1 MKSRNP
7 SAARRASLPVATVV
21 LAVAAG
27 AGTPAAAA
35 SAPRVACMPRT
46 AYVGSE
52 YRTVAAQDTAVT
64 PINTCTNK
72 AGPAIPLGEGW
83 APPSAIAITP
93 NGATAYLLGVNQVGA
108 GMVTPIRT
116 RTNKAGRAIP
126 VGADPRAIAITPNG
140 ATAYVVNASS
150 DTVTPIRTRTNK
162 AGRAIPVGAD
172 PRAIAITPNGAT
184 AYVVN
189 ASSDTVTPISTRT
202 NKAGPAIPVGPDPG
216 VIAIMTGNRLPVPSR
231 TRPRRIT
238 TAPPGSTR
246 RGWHP
251 PSATRRPSW
260 SGSAPRDDP
269 GSNGNRRLAG
279 P

>member
-150 DTVTPIRTRTNK
+150 DTVTPI
-162 AGRAIPVGAD
+162 
-172 PRAIAITPNGAT
+172 
-184 AYVVN
+184 
-189 ASSDTVTPISTRT
+189 STRT

-231 TRPRRIT
+231 THKPTLGPRSLR
-238 TAPPGSTR
+238 GSEEVAG
-246 RGWHP
+246 RGLPEQDGRGQAGQHFQ
-251 PSATRRPSW
+251 SHAGDDAGICRRPE
-260 SGSAPRDDP
+260 SGRDVRDDDVR
-269 GSNGNRRLAG
+269 NARHEVMAALLAFRPVSPCG
-279 P
+279 RC

>member
-7 SAARRASLPVATVV
+7 STARKASLPIATVV

-46 AYVGSE
+46 AYVGIGHP
-52 YRTVAAQDTAVT
+52 VALQGAAVT
-64 PINTCTNK
+64 PI
-72 AGPAIPLGEGW
+72 
-83 APPSAIAITP
+83 S
-93 NGATAYLLGVNQVGA
+93 
-108 GMVTPIRT
+108 T

-126 VGADPRAIAITPNG
+126 VGAYPE
-140 ATAYVVNASS
+140 
-150 DTVTPIRTRTNK
+150 
-162 AGRAIPVGAD
+162 
-172 PRAIAITPNGAT
+172 AIAITPNGAT

-238 TAPPGSTR
+238 TAPPGSGCSWR
-246 RGWHP
+246 
-251 PSATRRPSW
+251 ATLGW
-260 SGSAPRDDP
+260 SGRGARVEELWHQAMLTWLRDH
-269 GSNGNRRLAG
+269 GAAG
-279 P
+279 PSPAPAPTS